1 MILEHLLLSF
11 LALCV
16 PGGVQGILLSD
27 GAQRFTDLDLQ
38 PLLRAFLDKLRG
50 QRLEP
55 WVA

>member
-1 MILEHLLLSF
+1 MILEHLLLSW
-11 LALCV
+11 LCASL
-16 PGGVQGILLSD
+16 GVQGILLSD
-27 GAQRFTDLDLQ
+27 GAQRLTDLDLQ